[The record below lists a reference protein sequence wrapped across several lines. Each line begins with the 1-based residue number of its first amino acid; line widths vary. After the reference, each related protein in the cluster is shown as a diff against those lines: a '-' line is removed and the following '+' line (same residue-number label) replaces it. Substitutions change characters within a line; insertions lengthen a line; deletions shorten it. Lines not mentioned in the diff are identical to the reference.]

1 MQINSDPLHV
11 EKHLLSLSSCGCYI
25 NTQDIVEMGS
35 VLGIELPYKK
45 RSLIMQTLILH
56 AKEHNQN
63 LTLLS
68 LLCEMLEH
76 KNQALLNLL
85 HNYPKSGPILQ
96 NFIFKTNTTK
106 LLLQRELALHVKEND
121 DA

>member
-1 MQINSDPLHV
+1 MQINSDPLHI

-25 NTQDIVEMGS
+25 NTKDIVELGNA
-35 VLGIELPYKK
+35 LGIELPYKK
-45 RSLIMQTLILH
+45 RSLILQTLLLH
-56 AKEHNQN
+56 ARDNDQN
-63 LTLLS
+63 LALLS
-68 LLCEMLEH
+68 LLCDMLER
-76 KNQALLNLL
+76 KNQALLIMLQ
-85 HNYPKSGPILQ
+85 NYPKAGFILQ

>member
-25 NTQDIVEMGS
+25 NTQDIVDMGS
-35 VLGIELPYKK
+35 ALGIELPYKK
-45 RSLIMQTLILH
+45 RSLIMQTLLLH
-56 AKEHNQN
+56 AKEHNQS

-68 LLCEMLEH
+68 LLCEMLDR
-76 KNQALLNLL
+76 KNQALLDLL
-85 HNYPKSGPILQ
+85 QNYPKSGSILQ

>member
-1 MQINSDPLHV
+1 MHINSDPLHV
-11 EKHLLSLSSCGCYI
+11 EKYLLSLSSCGCYI

-56 AKEHNQN
+56 AKEQNQS

-68 LLCEMLEH
+68 LLCEILER
-76 KNQALLNLL
+76 KNQALVNLL
-85 HNYPKSGPILQ
+85 QNYPKSGPILQ

>member
-25 NTQDIVEMGS
+25 NTQDIVEIGNA
-35 VLGIELPYKK
+35 LGIELPYKK
-45 RSLIMQTLILH
+45 RSLILQTLLLH
-56 AKEHNQN
+56 AREHNQN
-63 LTLLS
+63 LALLT
-68 LLCEMLEH
+68 LLCELLDR
-76 KNQALLNLL
+76 KNQALSNMLQ
-85 HNYPKSGPILQ
+85 NYPKAGFILQ

>member
-25 NTQDIVEMGS
+25 NTQDIVEIGNA
-35 VLGIELPYKK
+35 LGIELPYKK
-45 RSLIMQTLILH
+45 RSLILQTLLLH
-56 AKEHNQN
+56 AREHNQN
-63 LTLLS
+63 LALLT
-68 LLCEMLEH
+68 LLCELLDR
-76 KNQALLNLL
+76 KNQALSNMLQ
-85 HNYPKSGPILQ
+85 NYPKAGFILQ

-121 DA
+121 DI